1 MVNIDTIDKELYNS
15 IYVCP
20 RIGDY
25 KEIWTRIRG
34 NKEILKEAI
43 QVIKDKFGDKDV
55 LKSHSITEF
64 ILLDYENVDSS
75 IYQDLINTIYSNTD
89 IARIVLNG
97 ASNGGDS
104 FLLMSLFN
112 PNLKLTEEQ
121 KAFAVDEAMNKLG
134 TIRCQGMETDNYLQR
149 LLQIT
154 STKQAHGV
162 GTFDIRYYILKNSN
176 WTLEEKQKL
185 VMDFWYDNEAYD
197 ECLNTWEWGI
207 INDNANYKD
216 NMIPSL
222 NRDNLYEYTYDN
234 LLDLYKKEKITTR
247 IWNEIEFCKLMH
259 KIRPQSWELETKLRR
274 NRY

>member
-1 MVNIDTIDKELYNS
+1 MVNIDMIDKELYNS
-15 IYVCP
+15 IYISP

-25 KEIWTRIRG
+25 KEIWTRIRS

-43 QVIKDKFGDKDV
+43 QVTKDKFGDKDV
-55 LKSHSITEF
+55 VKSLSIAEF
-64 ILLDYENVDSS
+64 ILLDYKNIDSN

-121 KAFAVDEAMNKLG
+121 KAFAVDEAMNKFG
-134 TIRCQGMETDNYLQR
+134 TTRCQGMETDNYLQR

-162 GTFDIRYYILKNSN
+162 GEFDIRYYILKNAN
-176 WTLEEKQKL
+176 WTTAEKQKL

-216 NMIPSL
+216 SMLPSL
-222 NRDNLYEYTYDN
+222 NRDTLYEYTYNN
-234 LLDLYKKEKITTR
+234 LLDLYKKEKTATR

-259 KIRPQSWELETKLRR
+259 KIRPQSWELESKPKKKLL
-274 NRY
+274 

>member
-15 IYVCP
+15 IYVSP

-64 ILLDYENVDSS
+64 ILLDYENVDSN

-149 LLQIT
+149 LL
-154 STKQAHGV
+154 
-162 GTFDIRYYILKNSN
+162 
-176 WTLEEKQKL
+176 
-185 VMDFWYDNEAYD
+185 
-197 ECLNTWEWGI
+197 
-207 INDNANYKD
+207 
-216 NMIPSL
+216 
-222 NRDNLYEYTYDN
+222 
-234 LLDLYKKEKITTR
+234 
-247 IWNEIEFCKLMH
+247 
-259 KIRPQSWELETKLRR
+259 
-274 NRY
+274 